1 MTTNQTIDGVP
12 REAVAALEKS
22 RDVLRAI
29 ILDKS
34 AGVHYASAQAA
45 CHQINNALDELRA
58 LLDAPTENAIDVSAT
73 DWAAIQEAASESTW
87 MPPEYM
93 RNDWVADVCRF
104 LREGAAAQLGA
115 EGFYQQVTDA
125 DIKKI
130 SDYMGNPDM
139 PTGAFLRQDAYD
151 LANMTTHMC
160 REVQALRNKLAAQPQ
175 GEPVAMS
182 REQFEAWVLGRE
194 HPIYGWLD
202 KHWLALGDNPETYAD
217 PYVQGLWVASQS
229 IYAEQPAPVAVV
241 LPERI
246 QEAEVETLF
255 QEGKRVGWNGYDD
268 EMRKRMNNG

>member
-12 REAVAALEKS
+12 RELLE
-22 RDVLRAI
+22 RM
-29 ILDKS
+29 LDS
-34 AGVHYASAQAA
+34 AMAFEHVEG
-45 CHQINNALDELRA
+45 DELNDLRA
-58 LLDAPTENAIDVSAT
+58 LLDGPAENMIDVSAT

-93 RNDWVADVCRF
+93 RNDWVSDVCRF

-175 GEPVAMS
+175 GEPVAWRTS
-182 REQFEAWVLGRE
+182 RGGVYELFGSLQEAEDDIAQW
-194 HPIYGWLD
+194 
-202 KHWLALGDNPETYAD
+202 
-217 PYVQGLWVASQS
+217 AS
-229 IYAEQPAPVAVV
+229 IAAPHDDYDRTPTPLYAEQPAPVAVAQIAGFNV
-241 LPERI
+241 VEDPSIPPGQIRMCNCNQGRLPCTCK
-246 QEAEVETLF
+246 ASAYDGF
-255 QEGKRVGWNGYDD
+255 DNGVD
-268 EMRKRMNNG
+268 